1 MKNPNS
7 TNLKQLRSSADRI
20 FFLSQQLSRL
30 KDIAWEQLFVSA
42 SPRHFLLQPN
52 GVVQIKG
59 VNCSIHLNAV
69 PDE

>member
-7 TNLKQLRSSADRI
+7 TNLQQLRSSAGRI

-30 KDIAWEQLFVSA
+30 KEISWGLSFVSTT
-42 SPRHFLLQPN
+42 PRLFLLQRN

-59 VNCSIHLNAV
+59 VNRIIHLNTV